1 MTKNSTNHSTR
12 QSDEPKMGKTILEDL
27 KKEDFK
33 TTLKQDFNDLK
44 EFYISE
50 ERKKRLEEMG
60 FIKKYFFMFVWLM
73 KSLFF
78 KLTPVRR
85 ILIVTSVILIIISE
99 KIVINEH
106 VRIGQGTDTLGFI
119 LLLFVLMLELKD
131 KLLAHYELQAGRYVQ
146 DELMPEQTPEI
157 PGWSAWLYT
166 RPANDVGGDLL
177 DFLKVTGK
185 RFGIA
190 LGDVSGKGLR
200 AALLMAK
207 LQSTLRALLP
217 DFISLSKLGTKINQ
231 IFFRDSLSNVF
242 ASMIYLELTSEDGM
256 IRYINAGHMPPVVL
270 KESSVEQLPKGDA
283 ALGIMSKAKY
293 KENKLK
299 LNKDELLIVYSDGIT
314 EARNES
320 GEFYGEERFLNII
333 KGFTNYT
340 PQEAGGI
347 LLNEIEK
354 FAVNTRP
361 NDDISI
367 IILKRVV

>member
-1 MTKNSTNHSTR
+1 MTKKSTDHSSTS
-12 QSDEPKMGKTILEDL
+12 SDEPKMGKTILEDL

-33 TTLKQDFNDLK
+33 TTITQDFKDLK

-60 FIKKYFFMFVWLM
+60 VIKKYFFMFVWLM

-85 ILIVTSVILIIISE
+85 ILVVISVILILISGE
-99 KIVINEH
+99 TGFDNNIKISH
-106 VRIGQGTDTLGFI
+106 DTDFLGFL

-146 DELMPEQTPEI
+146 DELMPEHTPEI
-157 PGWSAWLYT
+157 PGWSVWLYT

-177 DFLKVTGK
+177 DFLKVTDE
-185 RFGIA
+185 RYGIA

-217 DFISLSKLGTKINQ
+217 DFVSLSKLGTKINQ

-242 ASMIYLELTSEDGM
+242 ASMIYIELNPVNGR

-270 KESSVEQLPKGDA
+270 KESSFEQLPKGDA

-314 EARNES
+314 EARNEA
-320 GEFYGEERFLNII
+320 GDFYGEEHFLNLI
-333 KGFTNYT
+333 KGFTKYT
-340 PQEAGGI
+340 PQEAGSI

-354 FAVNTRP
+354 FTVNTRP

-367 IILKRVV
+367 IILKRVE

>member
-1 MTKNSTNHSTR
+1 
-12 QSDEPKMGKTILEDL
+12 
-27 KKEDFK
+27 
-33 TTLKQDFNDLK
+33 
-44 EFYISE
+44 
-50 ERKKRLEEMG
+50 
-60 FIKKYFFMFVWLM
+60 
-73 KSLFF
+73 
-78 KLTPVRR
+78 
-85 ILIVTSVILIIISE
+85 
-99 KIVINEH
+99 
-106 VRIGQGTDTLGFI
+106 
-119 LLLFVLMLELKD
+119 MLELKD

>member
-1 MTKNSTNHSTR
+1 MTRNSTDNSSR

-27 KKEDFK
+27 KKGNFK
-33 TTLKQDFNDLK
+33 TTITQDFKDLM

-60 FIKKYFFMFVWLM
+60 VIKKYFFMFVWLM

-85 ILIVTSVILIIISE
+85 ILIVISIVLITISD
-99 KIVINEH
+99 KTGVNDNIQISH
-106 VRIGQGTDTLGFI
+106 GTDLLGFI

-131 KLLAHYELQAGRYVQ
+131 KLLAHYELQAGKYVQ
-146 DELMPEQTPEI
+146 DELMPEQSPEI
-157 PGWSAWLYT
+157 PGWSVWLYT

-177 DFLKVTGK
+177 DFLKVTDE
-185 RFGIA
+185 RYGIA

-217 DFISLSKLGTKINQ
+217 DFVSLSKLGTKINQ

-242 ASMIYLELTSEDGM
+242 ASMIYIELNPANGRIS
-256 IRYINAGHMPPVVL
+256 YINAGHMPPVVL
-270 KESSVEQLPKGDA
+270 KESSIEQLPKGDA
-283 ALGIMSKAKY
+283 ALGIMNKAKY
-293 KENKLK
+293 KENNLK

-314 EARNES
+314 EARNEA
-320 GEFYGEERFLNII
+320 GDFYGEERFLNLI
-333 KGFTNYT
+333 KGFTKYT
-340 PQEAGGI
+340 PQEAGNI

-354 FAVNTRP
+354 FTLNTRP
-361 NDDISI
+361 NDDVSI